1 MTALL
6 LASCAGRPDFDVR
19 IQKPVAKTFIEI
31 AELNGDPII
40 IAVYDFFDMTG
51 QKKPG
56 GSFASMSTAVTQGS
70 YQLLIKALQDVGEGK
85 WFRVVERASL
95 PSLLQERKLIRS
107 TRQMADGED
116 AEPLPPLLFAG
127 AYITGGIVG
136 YDSDTKSGGIGARIL
151 GIQANTKY
159 RQDVVTIILRLVNVQ
174 TGEVVIS
181 TTIEK
186 TIFSTGKGADIFKY
200 FDTDTMLLETE
211 VGMARNEPV
220 TFAVRKAIEAGVAE
234 IIQQGANKELWK
246 IKLPEPPKN
255 VEESDAEV
263 VTEEATMELTVTQG
277 KPEKIKTRAEYLAE
291 KAAKK
296 LAKKKAKEF
305 ELTKKKAKEYK
316 LKLEKKAKKELLL
329 AEKKAKKELLLAEKK
344 AKKEKKL
351 ADAKAEKELELA
363 EKKAKRELVLAKKAE
378 KKAQKIE
385 LATYN
390 KENDTNFKTYSAYL
404 KHLEKLK
411 KALEKDAAILL
422 TETQSR
428 QLRKEQYQAWQL
440 DAEEAALEVEDE
452 SIIIDTNT
460 VTSDND

>member
-1 MTALL
+1 MFKKLIITFLATLL
-6 LASCAGRPDFDVR
+6 LASCAGKPDFDVR
-19 IQKPVAKTFIEI
+19 VQEPTSKKYI
-31 AELNGDPII
+31 AITELELDGDPII

-56 GSFASMSTAVTQGS
+56 GNFASMSTAVTQGS
-70 YQLLIKALQDVGEGK
+70 YQLLIKAIQDAGDGK

-186 TIFSTGKGADIFKY
+186 TIFSTGTGSDIFKY
-200 FDTDTMLLETE
+200 FDADTMLLETE
-211 VGMARNEPV
+211 GGVARNEPV

-234 IIQQGANKELWK
+234 IINAGAEKGLWK
-246 IKLPEPPKN
+246 IKLPPEPVI

-263 VTEEATMELTVTQG
+263 VTEEEVKVDLKVTQG
-277 KPEKIKTRAEYLAE
+277 KSEKIKKRAEY
-291 KAAKK
+291 
-296 LAKKKAKEF
+296 
-305 ELTKKKAKEYK
+305 
-316 LKLEKKAKKELLL
+316 L
-329 AEKKAKKELLLAEKK
+329 AEKKAKKELKK
-344 AKKEKKL
+344 S
-351 ADAKAEKELELA
+351 
-363 EKKAKRELVLAKKAE
+363 
-378 KKAQKIE
+378 QKIE
-385 LATYN
+385 LTNYN
-390 KENDTNFKTYSAYL
+390 KENDTDFKTYSAYQ
-404 KHLEKLK
+404 KHLKILLAIDLKESIKEERRKLIHLK
-411 KALEKDAAILL
+411 TACEKDANALGKV
-422 TETQSR
+422 S
-428 QLRKEQYQAWQL
+428 
-440 DAEEAALEVEDE
+440 EECTNLIDEKDWADIDKDKEVEKENTDE
-452 SIIIDTNT
+452 EVNDG
-460 VTSDND
+460 TSDSSNNND